1 MCASNVGTRR
11 VDRWNLA
18 GRLDIQCLYHG
29 FGATYPTYLRPEFA
43 QIAASYLPTM
53 CRMLPS
59 ELPTSKKNETQSLQK
74 ENLELQKLLQNYLN
88 SKINEDLQIPPTK
101 IM

>member
-1 MCASNVGTRR
+1 MDKDRIYWERLANVISPQMFRIWGALEK
-11 VDRWNLA
+11 NLQEYYK
-18 GRLDIQCLYHG
+18 RLQERSAL
-29 FGATYPTYLRPEFA
+29 L
-43 QIAASYLPTM
+43 
-53 CRMLPS
+53 
-59 ELPTSKKNETQSLQK
+59 NEMQSLQK